1 MGPSTPVRPA
11 LTHAIIQVFGIK
23 PAARAMLD
31 TGRANANGGPTLLPP
46 HIIRDIL
53 ERERARKEA
62 PQPQLEISLP
72 LPSRAPERP
81 APATDEERGVVE
93 IELF

>member
-1 MGPSTPVRPA
+1 MLRRMSERR
-11 LTHAIIQVFGIK
+11 LT
-23 PAARAMLD
+23 M
-31 TGRANANGGPTLLPP
+31 LPP

-72 LPSRAPERP
+72 LPVRPSEPPSREPEV
-81 APATDEERGVVE
+81 ERGVVE

>member
-1 MGPSTPVRPA
+1 M
-11 LTHAIIQVFGIK
+11 
-23 PAARAMLD
+23 
-31 TGRANANGGPTLLPP
+31 LPP

-62 PQPQLEISLP
+62 PQPQIEISLP

-81 APATDEERGVVE
+81 APVSEEERGVVE

>member
-1 MGPSTPVRPA
+1 M
-11 LTHAIIQVFGIK
+11 
-23 PAARAMLD
+23 
-31 TGRANANGGPTLLPP
+31 LPP

-72 LPSRAPERP
+72 LPSRPSAPPTREP
-81 APATDEERGVVE
+81 DPERGVIE